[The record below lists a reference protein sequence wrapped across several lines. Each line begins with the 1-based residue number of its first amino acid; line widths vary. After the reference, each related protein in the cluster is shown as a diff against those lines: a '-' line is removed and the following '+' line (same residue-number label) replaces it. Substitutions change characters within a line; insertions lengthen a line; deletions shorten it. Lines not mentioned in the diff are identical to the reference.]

1 MTWRVGWVS
10 GSLRAGSLHTA
21 LGRALA
27 GLTAADVSWC
37 ELRFDALPLY
47 SDDLGAPEVVTAWRD
62 ALAALDALIVL
73 TPEYNH
79 SLPGGLKNA
88 IDWASRPAYRSVF
101 AGLPV
106 GLISGSPGAVGG
118 ARAQAHARNVFAGM
132 LAPVYAGPEVAI
144 GGMASK
150 VNGDGLVDAPTAAFV
165 TDWLAGFLKWAAATG
180 RLRAA

>member
-1 MTWRVGWVS
+1 MALKVGWVS
-10 GSLRAGSLHTA
+10 GSLRAASLHTA
-21 LGRALA
+21 VGKALP
-27 GLTAADVSWC
+27 GLSNSDVAWSH
-37 ELRFDALPLY
+37 LTYDALPIY
-47 SDDLGAPEVVTAWRD
+47 SDDLGSPDVVVSWREALAGID
-62 ALAALDALIVL
+62 ALVVL

-132 LAPVYAGPEVAI
+132 LSPVYAGPEVAI
-144 GGMASK
+144 GGMSGKVSAS
-150 VNGDGLVDAPTAAFV
+150 GITDAATAAFV
-165 TDWLAGFLKWAAATG
+165 ADWLSGFLAWAAATG
-180 RLRAA
+180 RRRAV